1 MVHRLYSA
9 VYKMTD
15 FSLRSFLSDSLY
27 VYLFRF
33 LMLSGLIVTTLWEHF
48 YNRKQCDKITSVAAF
63 LTIATI
69 IIINT

>member
-33 LMLSGLIVTTLWEHF
+33 LMFSGLIVTTLWEHF
-48 YNRKQCDKITSVAAF
+48 YNRKQYDKISSAAVF
-63 LTIATI
+63 STITI
-69 IIINT
+69 MIIINT